1 MEDFDDEEDAEAA
14 MRATAEVTAEEEEE
28 AIVGDLDEAEEKGV
42 AGYMLSLVDV
52 EWDFFSNWK
61 I

>member
-61 I
+61 F